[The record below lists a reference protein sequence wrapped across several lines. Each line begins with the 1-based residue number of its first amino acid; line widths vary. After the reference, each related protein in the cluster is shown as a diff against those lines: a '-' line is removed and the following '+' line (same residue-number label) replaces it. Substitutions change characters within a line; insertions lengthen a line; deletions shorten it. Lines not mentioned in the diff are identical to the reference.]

1 MTEKTI
7 NGRIINKHDIEENW
21 LKAVNFTPKQGEIII
36 YDIDANYTYERLKIG
51 DGTHNVNELPF
62 SNAYITD
69 LTIDTICGGTI
80 EEAIISSLDVY
91 NGEAEEA

>member
-1 MTEKTI
+1 MSKTI
-7 NGRIINKHDIEENW
+7 NTRIINKHDTEANW
-21 LKAVNFTPKQGEIII
+21 LNASSFIPKKGELII
-36 YDIDANYTYERLKIG
+36 YDTDSTHTYERFKIG